1 MSNTDKAAR
10 QNVQQK
16 ATQEFIG
23 TQSEE
28 SLLIVVSG
36 IAPAECDLVIREG
49 NEPVFGN
56 CYAMS
61 VGAKVTKHLIR
72 APERRSAID
81 HPAWTIKLPDQAPKE
96 SGLSQPV
103 E

>member
-1 MSNTDKAAR
+1 MSNPDKAAW
-10 QNVQQK
+10 QDMQQK

-23 TQSEE
+23 MQSEK

-36 IAPAECDLVIREG
+36 IAPAECDLVILQA
-49 NEPVFGN
+49 NEPVIGN
-56 CYAMS
+56 GYAMG
-61 VGAKVTKHLIR
+61 VGAKVTKHLVR
-72 APERRSAID
+72 APERCSAID
-81 HPAWTIKLPDQAPKE
+81 HPAGTIKLADQTPKE